1 MYCESKAFFVFSLFR
16 LFPPLFPSLSSLPQ
30 ITSTCPAK
38 PSWVRLS
45 KHISNNLSTRHDS
58 GSAQVHQRARPL
70 LGKGRRRTRAPR
82 ETVNHHRR
90 LALRRLRIREMVL
103 LLQRQK
109 HAHLPLRPAHQPLP
123 HPPARHAAPQQ
134 ASRLLARGRAP
145 GLARSVAYSPGVR
158 APPGLRHPHSSG
170 HQILRCVPL
179 SRSRG
184 RRG

>member
-1 MYCESKAFFVFSLFR
+1 MRERPRMYCEFWASFVFSLFR

-30 ITSTCPAK
+30 ITSTYPAK

-45 KHISNNLSTRHDS
+45 KHIPNNLSGRHDS

-82 ETVNHHRR
+82 ETVNHRRR
-90 LALRRLRIREMVL
+90 LALRRLRIREMV

-123 HPPARHAAPQQ
+123 HPPRPARCP
-134 ASRLLARGRAP
+134 P
-145 GLARSVAYSPGVR
+145 TGV
-158 APPGLRHPHSSG
+158 S
-170 HQILRCVPL
+170 ITC
-179 SRSRG
+179 
-184 RRG
+184 